1 MVICMKKSVMNL
13 LKGVAIGSSMLIPG
27 VSGGTMA
34 IILGVYDKIV
44 HAVSSFLK
52 NKKENALLL
61 IQIGLGGVIGA
72 WLLAGCLSCVVAAY
86 RKPMMFLFLGA
97 ILGSI
102 PSLVKKT
109 GIKRPKPIHAVYFLT
124 GLSIVLVLSFLPER
138 LFQFS
143 KMGAFSFFILMFAG
157 IIIAVALVLPGIS
170 ASYMLV
176 MLGIYDT
183 VLYAIVHFNF
193 LFLVPLAIG
202 TILGVLLTTRL
213 LERAMDRHAGV
224 TYLTIIG
231 FVAGSLLEV
240 FPGIP
245 AGIEILV
252 CAVTLLIGFF
262 VIFFLSGLN
271 N

>member
-1 MVICMKKSVMNL
+1 MKKSVMNL

-72 WLLAGCLSCVVAAY
+72 WLLAGCLSSVVAAY

-124 GLSIVLVLSFLPER
+124 GLSIVLALSFLPER

>member
-1 MVICMKKSVMNL
+1 MKKGVINL
-13 LKGVAIGSSMLIPG
+13 LKGVAIGSSMLVPG

-34 IILGVYDKIV
+34 IVLGVYDKIV

-61 IQIGLGGVIGA
+61 LQIGLGGVIGA
-72 WLLAGCLSCVVAAY
+72 WLLAGCLSGVVAAY

-109 GIKRPKPIHAVYFLT
+109 GIKKLKPLHIVYFLA
-124 GLSIVLVLSFLPER
+124 GLSIVLILSFLPER

-143 KMGAFSFFILMFAG
+143 KMGALSFFILMFAG
-157 IIIAVALVLPGIS
+157 TVIAVALVLPGIS

-202 TILGVLLTTRL
+202 TIFGVLLTTGL
-213 LERAMDRHAGV
+213 LERAMDQHTGA
-224 TYLTIIG
+224 TYLMIIG

-245 AGIEILV
+245 VGIEILV

-262 VIFFLSGLN
+262 IIFFLSGLKG
-271 N
+271 